1 MTDLKQLLITRLE
14 RYDSTL
20 DLSDGSVLMTSVINP
35 IVSVFGSTSLE
46 QATIEF
52 LVAKLEEA
60 FPDVQVSAGDALYDL
75 LISGCAVFFEAYR
88 KELNRIAN
96 AQSVANLDTISDAD
110 VDALAANWLVSRD
123 LGAYSTCRAR
133 LVFPTPT
140 SVRVD
145 TNNLLYTSSG
155 LVFRPDG
162 TYVVSAGGMRDN
174 ELTDGSYY
182 LDITV
187 ISSEPG
193 AQYNVGVGAIVGI
206 TGVSSVSSVSNTT
219 PASGGRDRESND
231 VMVRTRLPQAVSERS
246 LVTARGIRARLISSF
261 PDLLGITVIGFGDP
275 EMTRDLA
282 VAEGDGPLVLSG
294 FAFLHPQSMRIIISY
309 ADGAASINAGDT
321 VKLAIPP
328 IAGDP
333 SDLESVVTL
342 LVTDVELE
350 KSPISIIPRTYTTI
364 CTVTGSLPALDGEWI
379 ASYISVHR
387 PAIVHVN
394 GEEVSASTHLGGNT
408 DIYVHPLDDVQSSLD
423 TPLQLTNLL
432 YTGIGVESTLGSNCI
447 TLNLS
452 ESHEQ
457 SEFSL
462 SKVIRLQ
469 GTMGIY
475 SIRHV
480 VQGSSKVTLYLNRP
494 VGASFSTGAGTR
506 WYLYNDLS
514 MDITKQQHRILPLA
528 REPLTC
534 SGVIG
539 ATDVS
544 ITSPIDILSVGIDL
558 SSEDYVLRFYIDG
571 AEVTSR
577 ILDVQANL
585 ISLGSELR
593 STIHNK
599 PCEIYALRGAVPL
612 PLTHIQ
618 GLSVAGRSLPYG
630 RAYGGRVLHLGGA
643 RTTQSGLVG
652 LVAPKYDTL
661 FSKLATPTI
670 TSLDMDLDSYLTA
683 MSADYANEVGHLTP
697 FAYGLAKPRAGAGVV
712 RYKYSVS
719 GVTHYAEA
727 VLPLELFLPGDYT
740 VFIAH
745 GNTSYEDVLKYID
758 TGDYNLPANMSYPVQ
773 CERGDTL
780 SITSG
785 PNSGEYVIDEVFN
798 IDLRLTQAYQ
808 EGNVELYQGDRG
820 DLSGLSGDPNYVVR
834 QVDTSKVIRLSVV
847 RILGKFAASPLSTYE
862 SAFTLTSPPSE
873 ISGADNVLDIRDL
886 VAMLLDPSKLVSRVS
901 AGEGVLAQA
910 AEARLGLPVSADLE
924 DIGEATASGSIHP
937 YSVGKPARGQMRV
950 YHEAEG
956 FVRFPQASPARVSHG
971 RVNRHLYNKSQGSS
985 DDSVSIHDGFSASYG
1000 TLQLT
1005 LDASM
1010 RQLSLIYG
1018 GDGIDVGNPLTWRRD
1033 LDISTVSADIP
1044 EGFYIPNNIVLN
1056 GRSPSALAQDEDRI
1070 GIDLIILPDDTMYP
1084 IVEMELDQY
1093 EELHIHKEA
1102 VFPSYPLL
1110 TQSQV
1115 TVRFSVFPST
1125 VDISNIQTPCL
1136 VVRKGIAYIEPA
1148 VLPDNY
1154 VPGWWLGPIED
1165 PVDIDN
1171 LRLALNQ
1178 SRQAVTPLTYVRLN
1192 SIPSIS
1198 DFVFTYS
1205 LAGEGVSAVDA
1216 KNIYGSTLVDELES
1230 VALSDPRAIIAVHV
1244 EGEPVDGLPTNVT
1257 DYIEVPGRYRVYGST
1272 EAANDPSDMLLGITT
1287 SGSNRIE
1294 LVNPVGSGALDS
1306 GLDKT
1311 HVGAYLFIDSG
1322 ADSGGYTITSVG
1334 EDGSISVDRSL
1345 VGSTAVITAK
1355 GSAAVLTTD
1364 SAVNT
1369 LVMAEGALT
1378 RITDDGDF
1386 IPRAESVNPAYITG
1400 GVHVGGSTRLL
1411 VESDAGGYI
1420 TLYSFVR
1427 RPDSS
1432 MYPESAS
1439 FAPTRSHLGCFK
1451 IQSVTPLRVVDGD
1464 TGDNV
1469 HIASTI
1475 KVEGTITLPDL
1486 GESMREYEEVYFLLT
1501 VDPVP
1506 PEDKNDLKCA
1516 VQLHIYETEPSIY
1529 RVVGLQPDISG
1540 QHARSLAISTEGY
1553 DVPSSSS
1560 ALSPF
1565 SPYNIGGDDPNFVN
1579 VSMDIKNPYALVRS
1593 RGLTLPSQGTEL
1605 GLNYTDIPIQSVGHA
1620 TRYNEVGVQTF
1631 TTHGEQIDG
1640 YILNVSSDEDTFSSA
1655 ESTQIQLNPMSTI
1668 DHLGLEASASY
1679 LNVADNVTI
1688 DHVHSPTV
1696 NAVQSLISRG
1706 PDRVVCSDIR
1716 VKRMLPAY
1724 VGAQVRYVGA
1734 SNPFQ
1739 VKEALR
1745 VRIKNAIMSGSS
1757 VSKTTL
1763 VTTAYE
1769 KGATEVSTALLYYYI
1784 IDKDR
1789 VRRVEIVDTEL
1800 SPSSLTVYNGTIRT
1814 TGLSPA
1820 TVDSPSLGAKIDVLK
1835 SRTATRIGRGIQ

>member
-20 DLSDGSVLMTSVINP
+20 DLSEGSVLMTSVINP

-75 LISGCAVFFEAYR
+75 LVSGCAVFFEAYR
-88 KELNRIAN
+88 QELNRIAN

-123 LGAYSTCRAR
+123 LGSYATCRAR

-145 TNNLLYTSSG
+145 SNNLLYTASG

-193 AQYNVGVGAIVGI
+193 AQYNIGVGAIVGI
-206 TGVSSVSSVSNTT
+206 TGVLSVASASNIT

-246 LVTARGIRARLISSF
+246 LVTARGIRARLVSSF
-261 PDLLGITVIGFGDP
+261 PDLLGVTVIGFGDP

-294 FAFLHPQSMRIIISY
+294 FAFLHPQSMRVIISY
-309 ADGAASINAGDT
+309 ADGAASISAGDT

-333 SDLESVVTL
+333 SDLESVVKL

-350 KSPISIIPRTYTTI
+350 KSPVSIIPRTYTTI
-364 CTVTGSLPALDGEWI
+364 CTVAGGLPALDGEWI
-379 ASYISVHR
+379 ASYISAHR

-408 DIYVHPLDDVQSSLD
+408 DIYVHPTDDVQSALD
-423 TPLQLTNLL
+423 TPLQPANLL
-432 YTGIGVESTLGSNCI
+432 YTGTGVESTLGSNSV
-447 TLNLS
+447 TLSLS
-452 ESHEQ
+452 DYHEQ

-462 SKVIRLQ
+462 SKIIRLQ
-469 GTMGIY
+469 GIAGIY

-480 VQGSSKVTLYLNRP
+480 VQGSSKITLYLNRP
-494 VGASFSTGAGTR
+494 VSASFSAGVNTR

-514 MDITKQQHRILPLA
+514 MDITRQRHRILPLA
-528 REPLTC
+528 RESLTC

-539 ATDVS
+539 ATEVS
-544 ITSPIDILSVGIDL
+544 ITSPLDILSVGIDL
-558 SSEDYVLRFYIDG
+558 SSEDYVLSFYIDG

-577 ILDVQANL
+577 ILDVQADV

-618 GLSVAGRSLPYG
+618 GISVAGRSLPYG
-630 RAYGGRVLHLGGA
+630 KAYGGRVLHLGGA

-670 TSLDMDLDSYLTA
+670 ASLDMDLDSYLTA

-697 FAYGLAKPRAGAGVV
+697 FAYGLAEPRAGAGVV
-712 RYKYSVS
+712 RYKYSVA
-719 GVTHYAEA
+719 GVTHYAEV

-745 GNTSYEDVLKYID
+745 GNTSYEDVMNYID
-758 TGDYNLPANMSYPVQ
+758 TGDYSLPANMVYPVQ

-780 SITSG
+780 SIVSG
-785 PNSGEYVIDEVFN
+785 HNSGEYVIDEVFN
-798 IDLRLTQAYQ
+798 IDLRIDQAYQ
-808 EGNVELYQGDRG
+808 EGNVELYQGDRE

-886 VAMLLDPSKLVSRVS
+886 VAMLLDPSKLVSSVN

-924 DIGEATASGSIHP
+924 DIGEATAGVAIQS

-956 FVRFPQASPARVSHG
+956 FVRFPQASPARISHG

-985 DDSVSIHDGFSASYG
+985 DDNVSIHDGFSASYG

-1018 GDGIDVGNPLTWRRD
+1018 GEGIDAGTPLTWRRD
-1033 LDISTVSADIP
+1033 LDISNVSADIP
-1044 EGFYIPNNIVLN
+1044 EGFYIPSNIVLN
-1056 GRSPSALAQDEDRI
+1056 GRSPSSLAQDEDRI
-1070 GIDLIILPDDTMYP
+1070 GIDLITLPDDTAYP
-1084 IVEMELDQY
+1084 IIEMELDQY

-1102 VFPSYPLL
+1102 VFPSYPMLF
-1110 TQSQV
+1110 QSQV
-1115 TVRFSVFPST
+1115 TIRFSVFSST
-1125 VDISNIQTPCL
+1125 INIDNMLDPYL

-1148 VLPDNY
+1148 ILPDTY
-1154 VPGWWLGPIED
+1154 VPEWWLG
-1165 PVDIDN
+1165 DIDFDN
-1171 LRLALNQ
+1171 IRLALNQ
-1178 SRQAVTPLTYVRLN
+1178 SRQAATPLTYVRLN
-1192 SIPSIS
+1192 DIPSIS

-1205 LAGEGVSAVDA
+1205 LAGEGISAVDA
-1216 KNIYGSTLVDELES
+1216 KNIYGRTLVEELES

-1244 EGEPVDGLPTNVT
+1244 EGGAVDGLPTNVT
-1257 DYIEVPGRYRVYGST
+1257 NYIEAPGKYRVYGST
-1272 EAANDPSDMLLGITT
+1272 EAANDPSDMLLGVTT

-1294 LVNPVGSGALDS
+1294 LINPIGSEALDS

-1322 ADSGGYTITSVG
+1322 ADSGGYTITSID
-1334 EDGSISVDRSL
+1334 EDGSLSVDRPL

-1355 GSAAVLTTD
+1355 GSAAISTADPV
-1364 SAVNT
+1364 VNT

-1386 IPRAESVNPAYITG
+1386 IPRAETVNPAYITG
-1400 GVHVGGSTRLL
+1400 GVHIGGSTRLL
-1411 VESDAGGYI
+1411 VESDAGGYM

-1427 RPDSS
+1427 RPDSL

-1439 FAPTRSHLGCFK
+1439 FVPTRSHLGCFK
-1451 IQSVTPLRVVDGD
+1451 VQSVTPLRVVDGD

-1475 KVEGTITLPDL
+1475 KVEGTITLPDM
-1486 GESMREYEEVYFLLT
+1486 GESMRDYEEVYFLLT
-1501 VDPVP
+1501 EDPVP
-1506 PEDKNDLKCA
+1506 PEDENDLKCA

-1565 SPYNIGGDDPNFVN
+1565 IPYNIGGDDPNFVN

-1620 TRYNEVGVQTF
+1620 ARYNEVGVQTF

-1640 YILNVSSDEDTFSSA
+1640 YTLNVSSDEDSFSSA
-1655 ESTQIQLNPMSTI
+1655 ESTQIQLSPMSTI

-1679 LNVADNVTI
+1679 LNVSDNVTI
-1688 DHVHSPTV
+1688 EHVHSPTI

-1706 PDRVVCSDIR
+1706 ADRVVCSDIR

-1724 VGAQVRYVGA
+1724 VGAQVRFVGA
-1734 SNPFQ
+1734 TNTFQ
-1739 VKEALR
+1739 VKEAIR
-1745 VRIKNAIMSGSS
+1745 VRLKNAIMSGSS

-1789 VRRVEIVDTEL
+1789 ARRVEIVDTEL

-1820 TVDSPSLGAKIDVLK
+1820 TIDSPSLGAKIDVLK
-1835 SRTATRIGRGIQ
+1835 SRTATRIGRGVQ